1 MKQTFILSTLLVL
14 LAACGE
20 HPQPSGAVSE
30 TSAVTTA
37 TENGIATAATSN
49 PDSLPGKDAY
59 VNPIDKNTYV
69 SEKGW
74 KTYHPEGGV
83 KWDAGSVQME
93 KIILLTDQQILTS
106 LISIDSLG
114 DYVNGIR
121 AIVLKQLANVKEKG
135 EVMIQYTL
143 YAGKKPNIRL
153 SYKGSLQEQPL
164 LALKDKIDVRSKD
177 IRTMK
182 DSCVFQVLYSVNE
195 RVVK

>member
-1 MKQTFILSTLLVL
+1 MLGTLLVL
-14 LAACGE
+14 LAACGDKTR
-20 HPQPSGAVSE
+20 PSATVDE
-30 TSAVTTA
+30 TSTVTTA
-37 TENGIATAATSN
+37 TGTGIATAATSN

-93 KIILLTDQQILTS
+93 KIILLTDQQILPS

-114 DYVNGIR
+114 DYVNGIK

-153 SYKGSLQEQPL
+153 SYKGGLNEKPL
-164 LALKDKIDVRSKD
+164 FALKELIDAKSKSVR
-177 IRTMK
+177 TVK

-195 RVVK
+195 RVIK